1 LATSIEV
8 AARRGRRSWTRV
20 VLRAGE
26 EANGEVYIEES
37 GEILVLA
44 KEAANMGLDIEGHK
58 IVLAEEAIEWE

>member
-1 LATSIEV
+1 
-8 AARRGRRSWTRV
+8 V

-26 EANGEVYIEES
+26 EANGEMYIEES

-44 KEAANMGLDIEGHK
+44 KEAANMGLDIEGYQ